1 MENSNPFLAIN
12 APITMPNNPV
22 VKRRMSASCTLT
34 NVRIIAEEN
43 NTETPSKRFE
53 AAAIAIGSVLNG
65 LKANPMAGKN
75 TGAAWNST
83 VKAVNIPPTQ
93 TKRMTLNFFNKIPP
107 IIILHNFICLKK
119 GSY

>member
-1 MENSNPFLAIN
+1 MENSNPFLVIN

-43 NTETPSKRFE
+43 NTETPSKIFE
-53 AAAIAIGSVLNG
+53 AAAITIGSVLNG
-65 LKANPMAGKN
+65 LKTNPMAGRN

-93 TKRMTLNFFNKIPP
+93 TKRMTFIFLIIYPP
-107 IIILHNFICLKK
+107 YHYIE
-119 GSY
+119 